1 MPDVK
6 PAMLTLAEA
15 CTYTGFSERHLRRCY
30 RDGRLN
36 VRQVGSRLRFM
47 RADLDRFL
55 GIA

>member
-1 MPDVK
+1 
-6 PAMLTLAEA
+6 MLTLAEA